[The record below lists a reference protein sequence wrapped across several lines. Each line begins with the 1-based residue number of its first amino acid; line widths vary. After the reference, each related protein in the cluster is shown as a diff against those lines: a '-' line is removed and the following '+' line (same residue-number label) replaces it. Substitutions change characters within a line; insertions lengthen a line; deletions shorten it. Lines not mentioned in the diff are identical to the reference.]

1 MIEDDPS
8 KPGPYGTD
16 ASMPNGLIDLW
27 NPATFDDGLLAEL
40 RCEAGMIR
48 DYFATERAN
57 YEAYNAPGNRDML
70 RENPHG
76 HIYNVFVDKVLA
88 SLMAARTV
96 RGWHYTRMTDAEVEL
111 LRRGG
116 VYPSSLETIRRRLD
130 SLAAAGEITSE
141 TADVLFAESP
151 FHSDEMG
158 GRGDKF
164 WTTSQPAPV
173 TRSDVTSLL
182 GSWGGESIYWRIQD
196 PELVASIGRIG
207 RPRVLEI
214 ALPLNA
220 GPDARA
226 AARAVTRTFA
236 AGLGCRVTRERLDLH
251 VVRPL
256 GPEAVVAVHTEGDE
270 IYERIGRDY
279 PIVFAEE
286 GD

>member
-1 MIEDDPS
+1 
-8 KPGPYGTD
+8 
-16 ASMPNGLIDLW
+16 MPDGLIDLW
-27 NPATFDDGLLAEL
+27 NSKSFDNGLLAEL
-40 RCEAGMIR
+40 RCEAGMVR
-48 DYFATERAN
+48 DYFATESAN
-57 YEAYNAPGNRDML
+57 YDAYCAPGNRDML
-70 RENPHG
+70 RENPHW

-88 SLMAARTV
+88 PLMAARTV

-130 SLAAAGEITSE
+130 GLAATGEITAE

-164 WTTSQPAPV
+164 WTTSQPLPV

-182 GSWGGESIYWRIQD
+182 RSWGGESIYWRIQD

-214 ALPLNA
+214 ALPLDA

-226 AARAVTRTFA
+226 AAHAVTRTFA
-236 AGLGCRVTRERLDLH
+236 AGLGCRVIRERLDLH
-251 VVRPL
+251 VVRSL

-270 IYERIGRDY
+270 IYAQIGRRY
-279 PIVFAEE
+279 PPGFVA
-286 GD
+286 DVD

>member
-1 MIEDDPS
+1 
-8 KPGPYGTD
+8 
-16 ASMPNGLIDLW
+16 MPDGLIDLW
-27 NPATFDDGLLAEL
+27 NPETFDDALLAEL
-40 RCEAGMIR
+40 RCEAGMIL

-57 YEAYNAPGNRDML
+57 HEAYCVPGNREML

-76 HIYNVFVDKVLA
+76 HIYNLFVDKVLTP
-88 SLMAARTV
+88 LMAARTV

-111 LRRGG
+111 LRRDG
-116 VYPSSLETIRRRLD
+116 VYPSSLATIRRRLD
-130 SLAAAGEITSE
+130 SLAALGVITLE

-158 GRGDKF
+158 GRGGKF
-164 WTTSQPAPV
+164 WTVSQPLPV
-173 TRSDVTSLL
+173 TWSDVTSLL

-196 PELVASIGRIG
+196 PELVASIARIG

-214 ALPLNA
+214 ALPLDA

-236 AGLGCRVTRERLDLH
+236 AGLGCMVTRERLDLH
-251 VVRPL
+251 VVRLL

-270 IYERIGRDY
+270 SYAQIGRQY
-279 PIVFAEE
+279 PPGFVA
-286 GD
+286 DVD